1 MFMFALQLWLWLGV
15 QCLDEVQDAELAL
28 VGVHTE
34 HKVESSVMAVD
45 EPPVPPTQLAAG
57 EGEGG

>member
-1 MFMFALQLWLWLGV
+1 MFMFALQLWLGA
-15 QCLDEVQDAELAL
+15 QCLDEVQDSELAL
-28 VGVHTE
+28 IGVHTE